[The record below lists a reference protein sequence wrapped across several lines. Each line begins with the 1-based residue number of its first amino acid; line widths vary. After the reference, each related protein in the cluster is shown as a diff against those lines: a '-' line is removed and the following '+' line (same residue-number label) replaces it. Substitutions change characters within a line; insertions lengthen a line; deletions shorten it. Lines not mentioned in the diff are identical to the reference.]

1 MGSILSESGFSGFKD
16 FQNGGCGRFWVP
28 VLDSRNY
35 WPMEMGTILKN
46 YYSRVVNK
54 KICMKGV
61 VQVGFY
67 FNWPQHKYFD
77 PSEALRTGCSV

>member
-1 MGSILSESGFSGFKD
+1 
-16 FQNGGCGRFWVP
+16 
-28 VLDSRNY
+28 
-35 WPMEMGTILKN
+35 MEMGTILKN

-67 FNWPQHKYFD
+67 FDWAQHKYFD
-77 PSEALRTGCSV
+77 PSVALRTGSAQYRLGKVRVKFPCLS